1 VHIIL
6 SRIETAT
13 FSVAVGI

>member
-6 SRIETAT
+6 SRIETVT